1 MSRLA
6 FSKASLHRQTAL
18 LKRYRQ
24 YLPSLDLK
32 RQQLMAEKN
41 KARHQLEQTQAAME
55 QIRNYVAEQLP
66 MLAVD
71 SIRVEGLVAIDKVD
85 VRSENRV
92 GVTLP
97 VLQQVIFKEQPYAFF
112 CKPHWVDKYIVKQKE
127 MLSLMVREQIE
138 QRRLEALAAALKK
151 VTQRVNLFDKV
162 LIPRARQNIRKIQ
175 IFLSDAERAA
185 VVRAKIT
192 KRKVLASRY

>member
-6 FSKASLHRQTAL
+6 YSKASLHRQSAL

-41 KARHQLEQTQAAME
+41 KLQKHIQTTEACILQLQKYIQ
-55 QIRNYVAEQLP
+55 QHLP
-66 MLAVD
+66 MLSVS
-71 SIRVEGLVAIDKVD
+71 SIVVEDLVSIDALDIVL
-85 VRSENRV
+85 ENHV
-92 GVTLP
+92 GVDLP
-97 VLQQVIFKEQPYAFF
+97 MIKELRFQEKEYSFF
-112 CKPHWVDKYIVKQKE
+112 CKPHWVDHYVIKMKQ
-127 MLSLMVREQIE
+127 MLTLKMRLHVDQ
-138 QRRLEALAAALKK
+138 QRLHILDQAVKK

-162 LIPRARQNIRKIQ
+162 LIPQARDNIRKIQ
-175 IFLSDAERAA
+175 IYLSDTERAA

-192 KRKVLASRY
+192 KNKRVSL